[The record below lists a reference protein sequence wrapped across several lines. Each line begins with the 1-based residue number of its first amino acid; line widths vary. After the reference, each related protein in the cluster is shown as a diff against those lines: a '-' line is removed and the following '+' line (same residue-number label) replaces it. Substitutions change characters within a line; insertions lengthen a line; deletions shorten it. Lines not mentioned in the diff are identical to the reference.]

1 MSKMMTIVM
10 TENQYEVLMQCINSM
25 EPSLIHDDDLADY
38 KTIKRKVK
46 YAWDVAPRT
55 PGSRD

>member
-25 EPSLIHDDDLADY
+25 EPSLIHDDDASDY
-38 KTIKRKVK
+38 KTVKKKVS
-46 YAWDVAPRT
+46 YAWSVAPRT

>member
-1 MSKMMTIVM
+1 MSKILTIVV
-10 TENQYEVLMQCINSM
+10 TENQYETLMHCINSM

-38 KTIKRKVK
+38 KTVKKKVQ
-46 YAWDVAPRT
+46 YAWKVAPRT

>member
-1 MSKMMTIVM
+1 MSKILTIVM
-10 TENQYEVLMQCINSM
+10 TENQYETLMQCVNSM

-38 KTIKRKVK
+38 KTVKKKVQ
-46 YAWDVAPRT
+46 YAWKVAPRT

>member
-1 MSKMMTIVM
+1 MSKILTIIM
-10 TENQYEVLMQCINSM
+10 TENQYETLMHCINSM

-38 KTIKRKVK
+38 KTVKKKVQ
-46 YAWDVAPRT
+46 YAWKVAPRT

>member
-1 MSKMMTIVM
+1 MSKILTIVM
-10 TENQYEVLMQCINSM
+10 TENQYETLMHCINSM

-38 KTIKRKVK
+38 KTVKKKVQ
-46 YAWDVAPRT
+46 YAWKVAPRT

>member
-1 MSKMMTIVM
+1 MSKILTIVVTQM
-10 TENQYEVLMQCINSM
+10 QYETLMHCITSM

-38 KTIKRKVK
+38 KTVK
-46 YAWDVAPRT
+46 QKIQYAWSVAPRT